1 MVAWLGGGGV
11 FVKTFGGEATVGGG
25 GAASQT

>member
-1 MVAWLGGGGV
+1 MVAWLGAGGV
-11 FVKTFGGEATVGGG
+11 FVGVGGGEATVGDG